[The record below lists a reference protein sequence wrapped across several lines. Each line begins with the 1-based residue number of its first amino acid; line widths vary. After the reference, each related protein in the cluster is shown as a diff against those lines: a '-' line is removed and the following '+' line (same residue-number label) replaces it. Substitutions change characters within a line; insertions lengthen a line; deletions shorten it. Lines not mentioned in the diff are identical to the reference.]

1 MMKSVLDCKKH
12 YELDQAMRNAHGYN
26 GYQLMDLATDRVMDK
41 LRGLIQGKRCVVVCG
56 PGDNGGDGYALAKK
70 GKSLGLTI
78 DLCNANPAVHQASQA
93 AQLFYRQAKG
103 NGVTMVE
110 PSVDFDQYDVIIDCL
125 FGSGLNRALEG
136 SYASL
141 VETIN
146 RSNAKVISI
155 DLPSGLNGDQY
166 SQQNCCIQADLTL
179 TIGAYKPVML
189 NGSARR
195 YCGQIILIPLW
206 DDHLWYGLTH
216 TYVVEPSDLDHF
228 LPSRKSHSHKGTYG
242 KGLLIG
248 GSQSM
253 GGAIVLAAKAALHS
267 GMGTT
272 TVMIPSCIES
282 RIGITCPEVMILARH
297 QDDQGFMD
305 APLDVND
312 IQPYDVI
319 SIGNGLGV
327 TANASMMVQTILK
340 TDKPIIIDGDGL
352 NVLQDHLDLL
362 KRDGWTILTPHL
374 KEMARLIKKDIE
386 YISEHPFEVLDDFKK
401 RYPNVTV
408 LLKDDW
414 MYTSDGIN
422 HVVIPLGN
430 NGLAKGGSGDVLC
443 GLTISMMA
451 QCHDPMRSVIASA
464 MLLGLSSQVCA
475 KQYTPYCMVATDLID
490 ALPSVIRP
498 LYTMI

>member
-1 MMKSVLDCKKH
+1 MRAILDCKTH
-12 YELDQAMRNAHGYN
+12 HTLDQAMRKAHGYN
-26 GYQLMDLATDRVMDK
+26 GYQLMDLATDRLMDMLK
-41 LRGLIQGKRCVVVCG
+41 DILKNKRTVVVCG

-70 GKSLGLTI
+70 GKSIGLTMDI
-78 DLCNANPAVHQASQA
+78 FNTNTAVHRSTQAT
-93 AQLFYRQAKG
+93 QLFYRQAKASG
-103 NGVTMVE
+103 ANMVE
-110 PSVDFDQYDVIIDCL
+110 TTVDFNRYDVIIDCL
-125 FGSGLNRALEG
+125 FGSGLNRPL
-136 SYASL
+136 SDRYACL

-146 RSNAKVISI
+146 QSTAQIISI
-155 DLPSGLNGDQY
+155 DLPSGLSGDHY
-166 SQQNCCIQADLTL
+166 SNDFPCIEADLTL
-179 TIGAYKPVML
+179 TIGGYKPVMV
-189 NGSARR
+189 NGSARKK
-195 YCGQIILIPLW
+195 CGQIRLIPLW
-206 DDHLWYGLTH
+206 EDSMWHGLTND
-216 TYVVEPSDLDHF
+216 YVVETNDLSSY
-228 LPSRKSHSHKGTYG
+228 LPSRKSHSHKGSYG

-248 GSQSM
+248 GSRSM

-272 TVMIPSCIES
+272 TVMVPSCIES
-282 RIGITCPEVMILARH
+282 RMGVSCPEVMILTQH

-305 APLDVND
+305 GPLDIHD
-312 IQPYDVI
+312 LHPFDVI

-327 TANASMMVQTILK
+327 TSNASRMVQTILQ

-374 KEMARLIKKDIE
+374 KEMARLIQKDIE

-414 MYTSDGIN
+414 MYTSDGTN